1 MKNNYFKANALRS
14 LGVLLLFNMGAF
26 AQEERH
32 NGVIRCHSTVYEQHL
47 KEKNQGRST
56 TAEFENWIAN
66 KIESVK
72 NKVGKEAKATVIKIP
87 VVVHVIHNGDVYGT
101 GENIKDEQVMSQI
114 QVMNEDYRRMLN
126 TPGYNTNAVGADVEV
141 EFCLAK
147 TDPKGKLTNGID
159 RVNLGIDAF
168 QEADVENNL
177 KPNTIWNP
185 EEYLNM
191 WTCRFTGDLDG
202 VLGYAQFP
210 SDSGLGGLDADGGLA
225 TTDGVIA
232 AYDTFGSS
240 TIFPGGTYNAPY
252 DKGRTM
258 THEVGHWLGLR
269 HIWGDGTSCTTNT
282 DYCNDTPVAKAENYN
297 CPTGKDSC
305 ASKPGK
311 DMIENYMD
319 YTDDTCMNV
328 FTNDQKT
335 RIRTVLSVSPRRK
348 NLGSS
353 TKCSVPLASEE
364 FGYLNSI
371 SIYPNPTAT
380 ELYISMPENFELPD
394 KISIT
399 NAMGQI
405 MVVKE
410 TVSNSDLK
418 ISVDNFQNGIYFLKI
433 DKDGKNI
440 VLKFVKN

>member
-1 MKNNYFKANALRS
+1 MKNNYFKASTLKT
-14 LGVLLLFNMGAF
+14 LGVLMLINVGTF

-32 NGVIRCHSTVYEQHL
+32 NGVIRCHSTTYEQHL
-47 KEKNQGRST
+47 NEKNKGRATSS
-56 TAEFENWIAN
+56 EFENWLSN
-66 KIESVK
+66 KIEAAK
-72 NKVGKEAKATVIKIP
+72 NTARGTQATLIKIP
-87 VVVHVIHNGDVYGT
+87 VVVHVIHNGDAYGT
-101 GENIKDEQVMSQI
+101 GENIKDEQVLSQI

-147 TDPKGKLTNGID
+147 TDPQGKLTNGIH
-159 RVNLGIDAF
+159 RVNLGIEAF
-168 QEADVENNL
+168 QEADVEGNM

-185 EEYLNM
+185 DEYLNM
-191 WTCRFTGDLDG
+191 WTCRFTGDLDS

-210 SDSGLGGLDADGGLA
+210 SNSGLGGLEVDGGLA

-232 AYDTFGSS
+232 AYNTFGSS
-240 TIFPGGTYNAPY
+240 TIFPGGVYNAPY

-269 HIWGDGTSCTTNT
+269 HIWGDGTSCTSNN
-282 DYCNDTPVAKAENYN
+282 DFCNDTPVAKGENYG

-305 ASKPGK
+305 PTKTGK

-335 RIRTVLSVSPRRK
+335 RIRTVLANSPRRK
-348 NLGSS
+348 TLAAS
-353 TKCSVPLASEE
+353 TKCSPPLSSEE

-371 SIYPNPTAT
+371 TIYPNPATA
-380 ELYISMPENFELPD
+380 ELNISMPESFDLPER
-394 KISIT
+394 ISIS

-405 MVVKE
+405 VVVKE
-410 TVSNSDLK
+410 NISKDDLR
-418 ISVDNFQNGIYFLKI
+418 ISVDQFQNGIYFLKVE
-433 DKDGKNI
+433 KDGKNV